1 MKKVIY
7 LTLFVGI
14 SLFQQAQAQSPVGF
28 PDGITVGTGVTIPS
42 GSPYKMAISGG
53 IITEK
58 VRVATNGTT
67 FWADFVFDKKY
78 KLRPLSEVEKFIKTN
93 QHLPEIPS
101 TSDVTK
107 NGIDLAETQALLLQK
122 VEELTLY
129 VIHQNK
135 KIERLE
141 KKVKVLNRKR

>member
-1 MKKVIY
+1 MKKIIY
-7 LTLFVGI
+7 LSLIIGI
-14 SLFQQAQAQSPVGF
+14 GVFQQSQAQSPVGF

-42 GSPYKMAISGG
+42 GSTYKMAISGG

-67 FWADFVFDKKY
+67 FWADFVFDKNY

-101 TSDVTK
+101 TTDVTK

-129 VIHQNK
+129 LIHQNK

-141 KKVKVLNRKR
+141 KKVKVLNRKK

>member
-1 MKKVIY
+1 MKKLFY
-7 LTLFVGI
+7 LAILIGLSFVHETN
-14 SLFQQAQAQSPVGF
+14 AQAPVGF
-28 PDGITVGTGVTIPS
+28 PDGITVGTGATIPI
-42 GSPYKMAISGG
+42 GSTYKMAIAGG

-58 VRVATNGTT
+58 IRVATNGTP
-67 FWADFVFDKKY
+67 FWADFVFDKNY
-78 KLRPLSEVEKFIKTN
+78 HLRPLSEVESFIKTN
-93 QHLPEIPS
+93 KHLPKIPS

-129 VIHQNK
+129 VIEHNK

-141 KKVKVLNRKR
+141 KKVKRFTREK

>member
-1 MKKVIY
+1 MKKVFY
-7 LTLFVGI
+7 LAILSGI
-14 SLFQQAQAQSPVGF
+14 CFFHETKAQFPVGF
-28 PDGITVGTGVTIPS
+28 PDGITVGTGATIPV
-42 GSPYKMAISGG
+42 GSTYKMAIAGG

-58 VRVATNGTT
+58 VRVATNGTS

-78 KLRPLSEVEKFIKTN
+78 SLRPLSEVESFIKIN
-93 QHLPEIPS
+93 KHLPEIPS
-101 TSDVTK
+101 TSEVTK

-129 VIHQNK
+129 VIEQNK

-141 KKVKVLNRKR
+141 RKVKRFSGK